1 MGVEDILVQYPLKD
15 VLDRIE
21 GKVDAIDTKLDLKAD
36 RDRLHDMANRVATLE
51 LLNAG
56 QVPMFDHF
64 RQAQVDIDQLKT
76 WRNRVIGAA
85 GLALFF
91 GGAAFLKTLGVT

>member
-21 GKVDAIDTKLDLKAD
+21 RKVDDIDSKLDLKAD
-36 RDRLHDMANRVATLE
+36 RDRLHDVSSRVATME

-56 QVPMFDHF
+56 QLPMFDQF
-64 RQAQVDIDQLKT
+64 RTAQHDIEALKS

-91 GGAAFLKTLGVT
+91 GGAAFLKTLGIG